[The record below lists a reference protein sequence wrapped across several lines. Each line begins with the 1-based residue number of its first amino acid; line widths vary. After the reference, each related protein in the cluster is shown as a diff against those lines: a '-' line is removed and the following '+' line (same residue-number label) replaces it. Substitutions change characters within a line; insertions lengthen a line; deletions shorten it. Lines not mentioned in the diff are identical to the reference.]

1 MDDSVISIFAG
12 QFSYNLLLQY
22 VGVIGSVICV
32 RRKTAM
38 AEIIHEVKNLI
49 EIIELRVWTFRNYNY
64 TNCRNTNVVFFT
76 MIIFLIYLICF
87 SDILLCFIFHIFG
100 ILHVRLEHVYFKF
113 LRVC

>member
-32 RRKTAM
+32 RGKTAM

-49 EIIELRVWTFRNYNY
+49 EIIEL
-64 TNCRNTNVVFFT
+64 
-76 MIIFLIYLICF
+76 
-87 SDILLCFIFHIFG
+87 
-100 ILHVRLEHVYFKF
+100 
-113 LRVC
+113 